1 MSEGIAAIIP
11 AVPRHGHNWPLQVLR
26 PQRQAHRLA
35 SPLGG
40 VQSHLGHGEWVK
52 ILRGSGFVIDALH
65 ELLPRRMLPIIPI
78 T

>member
-1 MSEGIAAIIP
+1 
-11 AVPRHGHNWPLQVLR
+11 VLR